1 LLITAGS
8 SVSSRDITAE
18 VIAELGAPGVLAH
31 GVALKPGKPTIL
43 AVCGG
48 KPVIG
53 LPGNPVSALVVAG
66 LFVAPLL
73 RRMLGARPEAPP
85 RVAARLTVNVAS
97 DAGREDYIPV
107 RVSGAPAAYEAEPI
121 FGKSNL
127 IFTLVRADGLVR
139 IPAEANGLAANAPVE
154 VVLF

>member
-1 LLITAGS
+1 VLITAGS
-8 SVSSRDITAE
+8 SVSSRDITSE
-18 VIAELGAPGVLAH
+18 VIAGLGPPGMLAH

-43 AVCGG
+43 AVCSG

-53 LPGNPVSALVVAG
+53 LPGNPVSVLVVAR

-73 RRMLGARPEAPP
+73 RRMLGCRSMLSP
-85 RVAARLTVNVAS
+85 RVTARLTTNVPS
-97 DAGREDYIPV
+97 EAGREDYVPV
-107 RVSGAPAAYEAEPI
+107 RVSGEQGSCEAEPI

-139 IPAEANGLAANAPVE
+139 IPAEANGLAAGSLVE
-154 VVLF
+154 VLLF